1 MIQMTFS
8 FEEIEA
14 LAQER
19 FTHPH
24 PFVRRKMEAV
34 LLKTANLPHELICQ
48 LCGICGNTLRS
59 YLEEFQEGGLEK
71 LRELRFYRPV
81 SQLEKHQELIQAE
94 LALHPVA
101 TIKQARS
108 RIFELTGLK
117 RGLTQVRAW
126 LRRCRFKRRMVG
138 MVPAKANPKKQ
149 AAFLTEKLEPIL
161 QEAQACSRF
170 WVFCGV

>member
-8 FEEIEA
+8 FEEIKA

-34 LLKTANLPHELICQ
+34 LLKTQNLPHQMICR

-59 YLEEFQEGGLEK
+59 YLEEYQAGGLEQLK
-71 LRELRFYRPV
+71 ELPFYRPE
-81 SQLEKHQELIQAE
+81 SPLEKHRHLVQTE
-94 LALHPVA
+94 LALHPVCR
-101 TIKQARS
+101 KP
-108 RIFELTGLK
+108 K
-117 RGLTQVRAW
+117 RASGWCFSWMRHTL
-126 LRRCRFKRRMVG
+126 F
-138 MVPAKANPKKQ
+138 
-149 AAFLTEKLEPIL
+149 
-161 QEAQACSRF
+161 CSRF